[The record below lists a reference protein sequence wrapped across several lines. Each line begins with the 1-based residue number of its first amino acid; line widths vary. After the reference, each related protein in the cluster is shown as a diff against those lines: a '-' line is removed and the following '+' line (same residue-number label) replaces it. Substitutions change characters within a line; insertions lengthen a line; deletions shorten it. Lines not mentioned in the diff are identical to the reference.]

1 MSEPAPTAP
10 ILFVLSAPS
19 GTGKSSLLARVLREV
34 DRLRFSVSHN
44 TRPPRPGEREGVDY
58 YFVERAAFEALVAE
72 GAFLEWA
79 HVHGD
84 LKGTSRAE
92 LERARR
98 EGVDLV
104 LDLDV
109 QGAAQVRARCPGAV
123 SVFVLPPSAQELER
137 RLRGRAQDSAEAMA
151 RRLADARRE
160 VGLWE
165 QFDYV
170 VVNDDLEAAVA
181 AVQAVVRAERQRRE
195 RMRARAGR
203 IAATFEMTQRE
214 ECQ

>member
-1 MSEPAPTAP
+1 MSERAP

-19 GTGKSSLLARVLREV
+19 GTGKSSLLARLLGEV
-34 DRLRFSVSHN
+34 AGLRFSVSHN
-44 TRPPRPGEREGVDY
+44 TRPPRPGERAGVDY
-58 YFVERAAFEALVAE
+58 HFVGRDAFEALVAQ

-79 HVHGD
+79 DVHGD
-84 LKGTSRAE
+84 LKGTARAE
-92 LERARR
+92 LERAAR

-123 SVFVLPPSAQELER
+123 SVFVLPPSAPELER
-137 RLRGRAQDSAEAMA
+137 RLRGRAQDSAAAMA
-151 RRLADARRE
+151 RRLSDACRE
-160 VGLWE
+160 VGRWDE
-165 QFDYV
+165 FDYV

-181 AVQAVVRAERQRRE
+181 AVQAIVRAERQRRE
-195 RMRARAGR
+195 RMRARAER
-203 IAATFEMTQRE
+203 IAATFEVPQVE